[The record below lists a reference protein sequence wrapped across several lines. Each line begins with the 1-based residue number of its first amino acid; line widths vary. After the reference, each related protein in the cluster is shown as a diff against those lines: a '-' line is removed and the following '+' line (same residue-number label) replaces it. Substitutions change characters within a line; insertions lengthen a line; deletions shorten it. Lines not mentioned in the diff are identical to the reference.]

1 MRVYLATVDYFFAQ
15 GLAASCQQEGI
26 SITTIALPDIRNLSQ
41 HYELE
46 VGDTLVLALDEFKGN
61 FLSFLSHIPALRAL
75 NIKVIL
81 VSDAFYHL
89 RHVGGYLLSKNNPFS
104 DYLQVIRCRWI
115 REFNFIRHTY
125 LNERDY
131 LILRAFY
138 RGLSSRQVASLLGGK
153 SLKMVSTYK
162 QQALRKLG
170 IHHFNHLY
178 QIF

>member
-15 GLAASCQQEGI
+15 GFAASCQEEEVLL
-26 SITTIALPDIRNLSQ
+26 TTIPLSDIKNLNER
-41 HYELE
+41 YAIN

-61 FLSFLSHIPALRAL
+61 FLNFLSHIPALRAL
-75 NIKVIL
+75 NIKIIL
-81 VSDAFYHL
+81 VSDSFYHL
-89 RHVGGYLLSKNNPFS
+89 RYVGGYLLSKTNSFA
-104 DYLQVIRCRWI
+104 DYLQVMHCRWI
-115 REFNFIRHTY
+115 REHNFIRYTL

-131 LILRAFY
+131 MILRAFY
-138 RGLSSRQVASLLGGK
+138 RGFSSQEVANLLGGK

-170 IHHFNHLY
+170 VHHFNHLY